1 MDYFDISNQEQ
12 PTSGDILI
20 SNPLMGDPNFERSII
35 FLCEHSDQGSL
46 GFVLNRPAKV
56 TLKEVVEGFN
66 GSTLPVY
73 VGGPVEQN
81 TLHFIYRTDEASP
94 LQDPLESSNQI
105 GEHIYM
111 GGSFDRLQELFNLYT
126 LEEDQIKFFIGY
138 SGWSDGQLQKEIEEN
153 SWVVVKSPQ
162 VSNIFKNSNRIHW
175 KDMMSQLGGRYKM
188 MSNYPVDPRLN

>member
-20 SNPLMGDPNFERSII
+20 SNPIMGDPNFERSII
-35 FLCEHSDQGSL
+35 FLCEHSEQGSL
-46 GFVLNRPAKV
+46 GFVINKPAKV
-56 TLKEVVEGFN
+56 SLNEVVEGFDN
-66 GSTLPVY
+66 APLPIY

-81 TLHFIYRTDEASP
+81 TLHFLYQTDGNGP
-94 LQDPLESSNQI
+94 LMEPLENSTQI
-105 GEHIYM
+105 GNEIYM
-111 GGSFDRLQELFNLYT
+111 GGSFEKLQELLSLYP
-126 LEEDQIKFFIGY
+126 LAEDQIKFFIGY
-138 SGWSDGQLQKEIEEN
+138 SGWSGGQLQKEIEEN

-162 VSNIFKNSNRIHW
+162 VSNIFKNTNRVHW